1 MGATTIDLTFFLS
14 RCEREFTPTEIVL
27 TAADNF
33 HAEGLRRCCVELAKW
48 ALSKGRDAVVVQW
61 AGDGGNPYRI
71 PTWYASLESSTR
83 NVNESG
89 TTPMDRKPIAQ
100 MTNAEIERIVGANFL
115 AVHEQMQAWREEG

>member
-48 ALSKGRDAVVVQW
+48 ALAKERDVVIVRW

-71 PTWYASLESSTR
+71 PTWYASLESSTP
-83 NVNESG
+83 NANESG
-89 TTPMDRKPIAQ
+89 ATPIDISENAQ
-100 MTNAEIERIVGANFL
+100 NGLYQCFEMFNSYL
-115 AVHEQMQAWREEG
+115 ASQVIQRFH